1 MKTDGRDLW
10 RNVDRDP
17 RRRQD
22 SSPESEGKSRRRAS
36 SATKWLEARSS
47 LSA

>member
-17 RRRQD
+17 RRRRD
-22 SSPESEGKSRRRAS
+22 SSPESEGKSLRRAS
-36 SATKWLEARSS
+36 SEMKWLEARSS
-47 LSA
+47 LCA

>member
-17 RRRQD
+17 RRRRD
-22 SSPESEGKSRRRAS
+22 SYPESEGKSHRCTS
-36 SATKWLEARSS
+36 SKTKWLEARSN